1 MSFTNL
7 LGNSFLFSPSNDTW
21 KAKRR
26 GLGHAFYKE
35 KLVPMLENLKYYVI
49 EQQKKWLSEIKESK
63 EDRTTIDL
71 SRDILR
77 IQQTFFSHIIFGT
90 NIDDIKVKIL
100 TKGKVGECMPITEQ
114 TPFEEEELSF
124 MDATEIAF

>member
-1 MSFTNL
+1 
-7 LGNSFLFSPSNDTW
+7 
-21 KAKRR
+21 
-26 GLGHAFYKE
+26 
-35 KLVPMLENLKYYVI
+35 MLENLKYYVI
-49 EQQKKWLSEIKESK
+49 EQQKMWLSEIRESK

-90 NIDDIKVKIL
+90 NIDDVKVKML
-100 TKGKVGECMPITEQ
+100 TKGKVGECIPITEQ
-114 TPFEEEELSF
+114 TPFEEEELTF